1 MQKCEKLGYA
11 MHQIVDIKDVL
22 NIFSASQF
30 KAQSEEKKEMALPC
44 LSRPG
49 QPTNLAS
56 RPGAQSRLGQAP
68 KVG

>member
-1 MQKCEKLGYA
+1 VLDTQKCEKLGYA

-22 NIFSASQF
+22 NIFSASPF

-44 LSRPG
+44 LSRQADTQTWPAG
-49 QPTNLAS
+49 QV
-56 RPGAQSRLGQAP
+56 P